1 LRVLLVD
8 DHALFREGLKFIL
21 RGLDEHLLIGEAGSV
36 DAAVAMQEVPP
47 FDLILLDLNLPGVG
61 DLEAL
66 ASVRAAFP
74 QAPIVV
80 LSGED
85 DPRMIRATIEQGAM
99 GFVPKSSTPEILIQ
113 ALRLILAHGVYLP
126 LSALDSEEPL
136 ADAVEAAANP
146 DTILRNLSPR
156 QVEVLRCVIRGDS
169 IKLIAPKLSLSEST
183 VKQHL
188 SAVLRTV
195 GARNRTEAVYA
206 AAKLGLR
213 LV

>member
-1 LRVLLVD
+1 LHVLLVD

-21 RGLDEHLLIGEAGSV
+21 RGLDEQLLIDEAGSV
-36 DAAVAMQEVPP
+36 EAAVSMQEVPP
-47 FDLILLDLNLPGVG
+47 FDLILLDLNLPGMG

-136 ADAVEAAANP
+136 GDAVEVTGNP

-169 IKLIAPKLSLSEST
+169 NKLIARKLSLSEST